1 MFCNRVILPLLLITT
16 CVRCHPTPPGDIQQ
30 HLLKTT
36 SRLRRNSNEPEEQV
50 LPFSPRRLEKM
61 LEKAILKIITGDLT
75 NSNMHLLKS
84 LNYSL
89 EEVLAIRE
97 RELNKKLPQDPQPV
111 VMEKPAGKEILVVKG
126 VDKKSAE
133 MMDYEAYNRK
143 AVEDYENIGNKM
155 EYATPLDYDYTIT
168 RERRIEDNSNG
179 GFHANFDRVMEPHV
193 VFKIRYDDADIDSN
207 SFEQSTDFIEGMK
220 ILGKASPGAAA
231 PGGAPSGHRAGNPSN
246 TATASDVDPSAIP
259 EATESTTEDIG
270 LNVSGDNE
278 VDGRPSSTKRI
289 SEFEG
294 LEWVEDDVYRVIP
307 EALNY
312 ELNNYEEENETM
324 EAEYQSGNSSI
335 EEMTN
340 DFEYQEDS
348 WMENGTARNLT
359 DYQQLAAAHRR
370 DQAQNAIEE
379 IKMRVLAMTGR
390 FNLTTNS
397 NQVQREK
404 LTMFSPTCEIP
415 KNTDP
420 ETWSDPFSMNMNFKM
435 NLTSSDHIVA
445 ARLRIYKLPQMNPTV
460 PSSSV
465 SAVDD
470 EEEEEKKIRISV
482 YYYTKSLK
490 KHRSKKRLM
499 DSVVTPLTPAGGHL
513 ALDVRQAL
521 RFWRQPS
528 RGTHSTSNNNHGIL
542 VQVEDQDGRP
552 LKPASYMQQDACHT
566 NDEDTDEKAYQRV
579 PAIFLQACSR
589 YVRVV
594 NGEAVT
600 YVNCKNLRN
609 SQH

>member
-1 MFCNRVILPLLLITT
+1 MHYNCVILSLLLITT
-16 CVRCHPTPPGDIQQ
+16 WIRCHPTPPGDIQQ
-30 HLLKTT
+30 HLVKT
-36 SRLRRNSNEPEEQV
+36 SNRLRRNSNGPEDPA
-50 LPFSPRRLEKM
+50 LPLSPRRLEKM
-61 LEKAILKIITGDLT
+61 LEKAILKIITSDLT
-75 NSNMHLLKS
+75 NSNVLLLKS

-97 RELNKKLPQDPQPV
+97 RELNKKLPQDPEPLAMV
-111 VMEKPAGKEILVVKG
+111 KPDGKEILVVKG
-126 VDKKSAE
+126 VGKKSPE
-133 MMDYEAYNRK
+133 MMDYDAFNRK

-155 EYATPLDYDYTIT
+155 EYATPLDYDDTIT

-179 GFHANFDRVMEPHV
+179 GFHANFDRAMEPHV
-193 VFKIRYDDADIDSN
+193 VFKIRYDDAEIDSN
-207 SFEQSTDFIEGMK
+207 SFERDNERVVDSNLEGMR
-220 ILGKASPGAAA
+220 ILGKTSGEA
-231 PGGAPSGHRAGNPSN
+231 PGIRQSGHPSRTTRPSDDDP
-246 TATASDVDPSAIP
+246 TATLDAG
-259 EATESTTEDIG
+259 ESTTEDAGI
-270 LNVSGDNE
+270 NVNGDNE
-278 VDGRPSSTKRI
+278 VDGRHSAAKRI
-289 SEFEG
+289 SEYEG

-340 DFEYQEDS
+340 DYFGYQEDS
-348 WMENGTARNLT
+348 RTDNGTEGNLT

-390 FNLTTNS
+390 FNLTTNN

-404 LTMFSPTCEIP
+404 LTMFSPTCDVP

-420 ETWSDPFSMNMNFKM
+420 ETWADSFSMNMNFKM

-445 ARLRIYKLPQMNPTV
+445 ARLRIYKLPQVNPTA
-460 PSSSV
+460 SSS
-465 SAVDD
+465 SISTVD
-470 EEEEEKKIRISV
+470 EGEEEEKKIRISV

-528 RGTHSTSNNNHGIL
+528 RGTHPSSNNNHGIV

-552 LKPASYMQQDACHT
+552 LKPALYIHQDTCHT
-566 NDEDTDEKAYQRV
+566 NAEDADEKAYQRV

-600 YVNCKNLRN
+600 YVNCKNLRT